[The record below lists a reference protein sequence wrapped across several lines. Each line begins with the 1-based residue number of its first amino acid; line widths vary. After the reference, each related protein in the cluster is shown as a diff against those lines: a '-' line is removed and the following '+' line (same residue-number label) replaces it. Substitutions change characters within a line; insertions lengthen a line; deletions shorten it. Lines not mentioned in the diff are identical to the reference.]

1 VPVEAPAFYQ
11 FDDSADVPLDFSA
24 GGDADWTVSTTESNS
39 GANSLQAGIITNS
52 QDTTTSIEVSFTTP
66 ETVGFWYKV
75 SSENC
80 CDGLSF
86 QVDGGT
92 DLLGFVDGEVD
103 WTFFSTTVA
112 AGAHTLSW
120 TYLKD
125 SSVSNGSD
133 TAWIDDLSFGAPVSG
148 TDVEYNFESGVP
160 VQVSNDD
167 TNPWFTTTSTANDGT
182 TSYQSGSITDGEIS
196 AFSITVDLPT
206 AETLSF
212 AYAVSSEPCCDFLR
226 LFVDGTQVQSFAN
239 TSGVWATHVQAL
251 SSGEHT
257 VEWRY
262 TKDGSVSTGLDAA
275 WVDTIVFGTPAI
287 VDPAGYAFDSAAD
300 LDDFVLSGGA
310 DWFLQGTTTH
320 SGAMAAQSG
329 DIGDSSTSSM
339 TLTVELTGTQ
349 TLSFQYQTS
358 TESCCDGLSFLVDG
372 VEVLDDRNEATWAE
386 YTQVLTAGTYE
397 LEWQFFKDFSAS
409 SGSDAVWIDA
419 LTFTP

>member
-1 VPVEAPAFYQ
+1 
-11 FDDSADVPLDFSA
+11 
-24 GGDADWTVSTTESNS
+24 
-39 GANSLQAGIITNS
+39 
-52 QDTTTSIEVSFTTP
+52 
-66 ETVGFWYKV
+66 
-75 SSENC
+75 
-80 CDGLSF
+80 
-86 QVDGGT
+86 
-92 DLLGFVDGEVD
+92 
-103 WTFFSTTVA
+103 
-112 AGAHTLSW
+112 
-120 TYLKD
+120 
-125 SSVSNGSD
+125 
-133 TAWIDDLSFGAPVSG
+133 
-148 TDVEYNFESGVP
+148 
-160 VQVSNDD
+160 
-167 TNPWFTTTSTANDGT
+167 
-182 TSYQSGSITDGEIS
+182 
-196 AFSITVDLPT
+196 
-206 AETLSF
+206 
-212 AYAVSSEPCCDFLR
+212 LR